1 MESRGG
7 KFSETNSFTTQI
19 FLKTY
24 LDGIA
29 IIKEDVDEAEA
40 YLGVN

>member
-1 MESRGG
+1 VVNFQKQTVLR
-7 KFSETNSFTTQI
+7 TQI

-29 IIKEDVDEAEA
+29 IIKEDDEAEA

>member
-7 KFSETNSFTTQI
+7 IFRNSFYGLQI